1 MNQLKSKF
9 AQKVSEAIS
18 TIMTMHNVSFNR
30 IQMYKSDVTEQMGKL
45 LNDEWGSKYGINV
58 VDVALRI
65 NASEESR
72 KIVQEM
78 DRKVA
83 ETTRM
88 GKAYSDN
95 LTGTMAAASGEA
107 MKGAAT
113 NEAGAMMGFMGMGMA
128 QAQGNNM
135 LGAVANM
142 NGGAASESPV
152 ETEMPKP
159 GSIFGATEAPKAEEP
174 TAMAFCPDCG
184 AKKVGKFCTQCGR
197 KLGE

>member
-1 MNQLKSKF
+1 
-9 AQKVSEAIS
+9 
-18 TIMTMHNVSFNR
+18 
-30 IQMYKSDVTEQMGKL
+30 MGKL
-45 LNDEWGSKYGINV
+45 LNEEWGSKYGINV

-142 NGGAASESPV
+142 NGEAASESPV

-159 GSIFGATEAPKAEEP
+159 GSILGATEAPKADAP

-184 AKKVGKFCTQCGR
+184 AKKIGKFCTQCGR